1 MASTAAVNT
10 RAELQGDGENAG
22 DWGSK
27 ANTVFTI
34 FDRVSSGYG
43 AIALV
48 DGVNTVT
55 VSSYTL
61 GDWHYKVWNLT
72 GALTTTT
79 SLEVPNYGK
88 SWMVV
93 DSTTGGQAVTV
104 LVSGQT
110 GVVVPSG
117 GWAVLYHDGTDVAT
131 LLDSTSFQAADADL
145 TAIAALAKTDGNI
158 IVGDGATWVAESG
171 ATARTSLGLAIG
183 TDVQAYAANL
193 AAVAALVSAADKLPY
208 FTGSGTAG
216 VADLTAFAR
225 TLLDDADAATAR
237 ATLGVGLGTGDVVGP
252 GSAVDN
258 TWARYNSTTG
268 KLIQAGAWAEDDGG
282 DVTAGG
288 DIDMQTYDVN
298 NSGNLL
304 EQGLHTISM
313 PAGGM
318 TTRTTNGAEAHSEEL
333 ATYDK
338 MLVGFDFDAATEEAV
353 QFDVPMPKSWNLGTV
368 TAILYW
374 KHPSTTTNFDVVWG
388 VSAVAVGNDDALDA
402 DFGTEI
408 TVTDTGGTTDDLYI
422 TAATSAITIAG
433 TPAAGDLVTFQVA
446 RVAANG
452 SDTLAVDAT
461 LVAVK
466 ILLTLNAATDA

>member
-1 MASTAAVNT
+1 MASSAATNS

-22 DWGSK
+22 DWGTK
-27 ANTVFTI
+27 ANTVFSI
-34 FDRVSSGYG
+34 FDRVQSGYG
-43 AIALV
+43 AIAIV
-48 DGVNTVT
+48 DGVNTVSVT
-55 VSSYTL
+55 DYTL
-61 GDWHYKVWNLT
+61 GSWHHKVWNLT

-158 IVGDGATWVAESG
+158 IVGNGATWVAESG

-288 DIDMQTYDVN
+288 DLDMNGYDLTVDFTTV
-298 NSGNLL
+298 
-304 EQGLHTISM
+304 E
-313 PAGGM
+313 AG
-318 TTRTTNGAEAHSEEL
+318 RR
-333 ATYDK
+333 
-338 MLVGFDFDAATEEAV
+338 
-353 QFDVPMPKSWNLGTV
+353 
-368 TAILYW
+368 
-374 KHPSTTTNFDVVWG
+374 
-388 VSAVAVGNDDALDA
+388 
-402 DFGTEI
+402 
-408 TVTDTGGTTDDLYI
+408 
-422 TAATSAITIAG
+422 
-433 TPAAGDLVTFQVA
+433 A
-446 RVAANG
+446 R
-452 SDTLAVDAT
+452 
-461 LVAVK
+461 
-466 ILLTLNAATDA
+466 

>member
-1 MASTAAVNT
+1 MASSAATNS

-22 DWGSK
+22 AWGTK
-27 ANTVFTI
+27 ANTVFSI
-34 FDRVSSGYG
+34 FDRVQSGYG
-43 AIALV
+43 AIAIV
-48 DGVNTVT
+48 DGVNTVSVT
-55 VSSYTL
+55 DYTL
-61 GDWHYKVWNLT
+61 GSWHHKVWNLT

-104 LVSGQT
+104 LVNGQT

-183 TDVQAYAANL
+183 SDVQAYAANL

-208 FTGSGTAG
+208 FTGAGTAG
-216 VADLTAFAR
+216 LADLSAFAR

-252 GSAVDN
+252 ASATDN
-258 TWARYNSTTG
+258 TWARYDATTG

-288 DIDMQTYDVN
+288 DIDMASYKITVDAVN
-298 NSGNLL
+298 GRYANVGSVTGTAAVTEAPYSRIELTGDTTVTIAAPTASTIDGRYLEVVQGASGAWTPTFTGYTFL
-304 EQGLHTISM
+304 
-313 PAGGM
+313 
-318 TTRTTNGAEAHSEEL
+318 GAEPAWTGQAEDHITLLAHHVTPTGL
-333 ATYDK
+333 
-338 MLVGFDFDAATEEAV
+338 
-353 QFDVPMPKSWNLGTV
+353 KSIWFV
-368 TAILYW
+368 RE
-374 KHPSTTTNFDVVWG
+374 
-388 VSAVAVGNDDALDA
+388 VA
-402 DFGTEI
+402 
-408 TVTDTGGTTDDLYI
+408 
-422 TAATSAITIAG
+422 
-433 TPAAGDLVTFQVA
+433 P
-446 RVAANG
+446 
-452 SDTLAVDAT
+452 
-461 LVAVK
+461 
-466 ILLTLNAATDA
+466 

>member
-61 GDWHYKVWNLT
+61 GDWHHKVWNLT

-158 IVGDGATWVAESG
+158 IVGNGATWVAESG

-288 DIDMQTYDVN
+288 DIDMASYKITVDAVN
-298 NSGNLL
+298 GRYANVGNVT
-304 EQGLHTISM
+304 GTC
-313 PAGGM
+313 AV
-318 TTRTTNGAEAHSEEL
+318 TEAPYSRIAL
-333 ATYDK
+333 TGD
-338 MLVGFDFDAATEEAV
+338 T
-353 QFDVPMPKSWNLGTV
+353 TV
-368 TAILYW
+368 TIAAPTASTIDGRYLEVVQGASGAWTPTFTGYTFLGSE
-374 KHPSTTTNFDVVWG
+374 PSWTDQAEDHVTLLAHHVTPTGLKQIWF
-388 VSAVAVGNDDALDA
+388 VS
-402 DFGTEI
+402 E
-408 TVTDTGGTTDDLYI
+408 VT
-422 TAATSAITIAG
+422 
-433 TPAAGDLVTFQVA
+433 P
-446 RVAANG
+446 
-452 SDTLAVDAT
+452 
-461 LVAVK
+461 
-466 ILLTLNAATDA
+466 

>member
-61 GDWHYKVWNLT
+61 GDWHHKVWNLT

-158 IVGDGATWVAESG
+158 IVGNGATWVAESG

-183 TDVQAYAANL
+183 SDVQAYAANL

-208 FTGSGTAG
+208 FTGTGTAG
-216 VADLTAFAR
+216 LADLSAFAR

-288 DIDMQTYDVN
+288 DIDMASYKITVDAVN
-298 NSGNLL
+298 GRYANVGNVT
-304 EQGLHTISM
+304 GTC
-313 PAGGM
+313 AV
-318 TTRTTNGAEAHSEEL
+318 TEAPYSRIAL
-333 ATYDK
+333 TGD
-338 MLVGFDFDAATEEAV
+338 T
-353 QFDVPMPKSWNLGTV
+353 TV
-368 TAILYW
+368 TIAAPTASTIDGRYLEVVQGASGAWTPTFTGYTFLGSE
-374 KHPSTTTNFDVVWG
+374 PSWTDQAEDHVTLLAHHVTPTGLKQIWF
-388 VSAVAVGNDDALDA
+388 VS
-402 DFGTEI
+402 E
-408 TVTDTGGTTDDLYI
+408 VT
-422 TAATSAITIAG
+422 
-433 TPAAGDLVTFQVA
+433 P
-446 RVAANG
+446 
-452 SDTLAVDAT
+452 
-461 LVAVK
+461 
-466 ILLTLNAATDA
+466 

>member
-1 MASTAAVNT
+1 MASSAATNS

-104 LVSGQT
+104 LVNGQT

-193 AAVAALVSAADKLPY
+193 AAVC
-208 FTGSGTAG
+208 
-216 VADLTAFAR
+216 
-225 TLLDDADAATAR
+225 
-237 ATLGVGLGTGDVVGP
+237 
-252 GSAVDN
+252 
-258 TWARYNSTTG
+258 
-268 KLIQAGAWAEDDGG
+268 I
-282 DVTAGG
+282 
-288 DIDMQTYDVN
+288 
-298 NSGNLL
+298 
-304 EQGLHTISM
+304 
-313 PAGGM
+313 
-318 TTRTTNGAEAHSEEL
+318 
-333 ATYDK
+333 
-338 MLVGFDFDAATEEAV
+338 
-353 QFDVPMPKSWNLGTV
+353 
-368 TAILYW
+368 
-374 KHPSTTTNFDVVWG
+374 
-388 VSAVAVGNDDALDA
+388 
-402 DFGTEI
+402 
-408 TVTDTGGTTDDLYI
+408 
-422 TAATSAITIAG
+422 
-433 TPAAGDLVTFQVA
+433 
-446 RVAANG
+446 
-452 SDTLAVDAT
+452 
-461 LVAVK
+461 
-466 ILLTLNAATDA
+466 

>member
-158 IVGDGATWVAESG
+158 IVGNGATWVAESG

-288 DIDMQTYDVN
+288 DIDMASYKITVDAVN
-298 NSGNLL
+298 GRYANVGNVT
-304 EQGLHTISM
+304 GTC
-313 PAGGM
+313 AV
-318 TTRTTNGAEAHSEEL
+318 TEAPYSRIAL
-333 ATYDK
+333 TGD
-338 MLVGFDFDAATEEAV
+338 T
-353 QFDVPMPKSWNLGTV
+353 TV
-368 TAILYW
+368 TIAAPTASTIDGRYLEVVQGASGAWTPTFTGYTFLGSE
-374 KHPSTTTNFDVVWG
+374 PSWTDQAEDHVTLLAHHVTPTGLKQIWF
-388 VSAVAVGNDDALDA
+388 VS
-402 DFGTEI
+402 E
-408 TVTDTGGTTDDLYI
+408 VT
-422 TAATSAITIAG
+422 
-433 TPAAGDLVTFQVA
+433 P
-446 RVAANG
+446 
-452 SDTLAVDAT
+452 
-461 LVAVK
+461 
-466 ILLTLNAATDA
+466 